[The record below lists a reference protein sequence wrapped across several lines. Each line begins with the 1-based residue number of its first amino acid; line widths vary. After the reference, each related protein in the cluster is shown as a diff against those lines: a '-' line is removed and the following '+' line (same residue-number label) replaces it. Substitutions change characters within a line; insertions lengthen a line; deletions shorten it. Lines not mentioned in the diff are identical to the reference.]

1 MVDLLGWPFGLLLS
15 FIASIV
21 GVLGK
26 IMIKLSFRPSVALES
41 SEATCWW
48 GGGMA
53 LIVVVNPALC
63 ISAYK
68 FAPQSLLAPMGGLC
82 VVWNTVLSP
91 YILNETLRTRDMIGA
106 TIIFLGCVVV
116 GGVGSHQ
123 THDIPI
129 NELASHF
136 TSAPFLVYITTYIVV
151 LMILL
156 RCASP
161 AFFQAWGYHHRRRDD
176 EISDDPNVIFKST
189 CCRVSLA
196 SMAGSISGQLYC
208 MCALLRLTHNDP
220 REVFTTPLVY
230 VVGLAALGFAMS
242 GLYLMNMALH
252 LYDALFVIY
261 IYEATL
267 LMGGAISGICF
278 FGDMKDLSGWHW
290 GVYSAGIAFILV
302 GIVVLSTGD
311 RPLSLSEGDHHQYND
326 DLHAVKQTLL

>member
-91 YILNETLRTRDMIGA
+91 YILNETLRT
-106 TIIFLGCVVV
+106 
-116 GGVGSHQ
+116 
-123 THDIPI
+123 
-129 NELASHF
+129 
-136 TSAPFLVYITTYIVV
+136 
-151 LMILL
+151 
-156 RCASP
+156 
-161 AFFQAWGYHHRRRDD
+161 
-176 EISDDPNVIFKST
+176 
-189 CCRVSLA
+189 
-196 SMAGSISGQLYC
+196 
-208 MCALLRLTHNDP
+208 